1 MAQEARDF
9 RDDLFLED
17 LEPLDKDMLDDAVK
31 KTKSYNYRGLNKEA
45 VFSEATKCFL
55 EAVVLGLRHA
65 GVDLDPL
72 TFQAVMQNY
81 QSKAPGDVEVENR
94 VKYRGKEGWRNGTY
108 IFKKGELVHFVGAPV
123 EEKLSSLVIDARPH
137 FIVRHNVRTS

>member
-9 RDDLFLED
+9 RDDLYLED
-17 LEPLDKDMLDDAVK
+17 LEHLDKDMIDDAVK
-31 KTKSYNYRGLNKEA
+31 KAKSYNFRGLNHEA
-45 VFSEATKCFL
+45 VFAEAVKCFL
-55 EAVVLGLRHA
+55 EAVVLGLRHV

-81 QSKAPGDVEVENR
+81 QSKAPGDVEIENR
-94 VKYRGKEGWRNGTY
+94 VKYRGEEGWRNGTY
-108 IFKKGELVHFVGAPV
+108 IFKKGELVHFIGAPV
-123 EEKLSSLVIDARPH
+123 EQKPSVLMIEQRPH